1 MPNVKNVFKIVKLS
15 ELLTQKQYDDEK
27 IYITPTIEQTS
38 IVAEQIIALSTLGNA
53 SHNTSSDLDS
63 DDDGDALVKEQ
74 QTYNEWD
81 EIWE

>member
-1 MPNVKNVFKIVKLS
+1 MKMKK
-15 ELLTQKQYDDEK
+15 T
-27 IYITPTIEQTS
+27 YITPTIEQTS

-53 SHNTSSDLDS
+53 SHNSDLDS

>member
-1 MPNVKNVFKIVKLS
+1 MKMKK
-15 ELLTQKQYDDEK
+15 T
-27 IYITPTIEQTS
+27 YITPTIEQTS

>member
-1 MPNVKNVFKIVKLS
+1 MKMKK
-15 ELLTQKQYDDEK
+15 T
-27 IYITPTIEQTS
+27 YITPTIEQTS

-53 SHNTSSDLDS
+53 SHTSSGLDS

-74 QTYNEWD
+74 QTYNVWD

>member
-1 MPNVKNVFKIVKLS
+1 MKMKK
-15 ELLTQKQYDDEK
+15 TH
-27 IYITPTIEQTS
+27 ITPTIEQTS

-53 SHNTSSDLDS
+53 SHNQDYTLDS

-74 QTYNEWD
+74 QTYNVWD